1 MKPFN
6 LVTINPTGYV
16 QGGALTELKRYVF
29 LMLQACGY
37 EVTETHNSIYH
48 DSYNIFF
55 NSHIIQSRV
64 LIDNNP
70 NDSIVFNTEQ
80 LEPEKSGKVMATNGS
95 VYGELLA
102 RCTVW
107 DYSLLNLPVV
117 PHERKSLIPLLHCEA
132 MRSDISRAPNRNLL
146 FYGSLSPSRKKTIAD
161 IRATRVPLETLLWVY
176 GRERDLRMLQSWAV
190 LNLHRDI
197 PYIENRHQFES
208 VRCFW
213 PLICGVP
220 VISDTSID
228 PTAKYYQD
236 FILFSARESL
246 LEMIQWLYDKPLL
259 DFEEITA
266 PRLEQFKKTEATA
279 LFSIKQ
285 SVDEFLQSLT

>member
-29 LMLQACGY
+29 LMLQECGY

-55 NSHIIQSRV
+55 NAHIIQSRV
-64 LIDNNP
+64 LIDNTP
-70 NDSIVFNTEQ
+70 NDCIVFNTEQ
-80 LEPEKSGKVMATNGS
+80 LEPNKAGS
-95 VYGELLA
+95 VMVNSSVYMELIA

-107 DYSLLNLPVV
+107 DYSMLNLPVI
-117 PHERKSLIPLLHCEA
+117 PHDRKTLIPLLYCEKL
-132 MRSDISRAPNRNLL
+132 RSDIPRTLGRHLL

-161 IRATRVPLETLLWVY
+161 LRASGIELETLLWVY
-176 GRERDLRMLQSWAV
+176 GRERDERMLQAWAV

-213 PLICGVP
+213 PLTCGVP
-220 VISDTSID
+220 VISDNSID
-228 PTAKYYQD
+228 PTSHYYRNT
-236 FILFSARESL
+236 ILFCDRSDL
-246 LEMIQWLYDKPLL
+246 LEMVQWLYHKSADDYAELV
-259 DFEEITA
+259 DE
-266 PRLEQFKKTEATA
+266 RLERFKLTSAKPIFKDAVT
-279 LFSIKQ
+279 Q
-285 SVDEFLQSLT
+285 FLQSLT